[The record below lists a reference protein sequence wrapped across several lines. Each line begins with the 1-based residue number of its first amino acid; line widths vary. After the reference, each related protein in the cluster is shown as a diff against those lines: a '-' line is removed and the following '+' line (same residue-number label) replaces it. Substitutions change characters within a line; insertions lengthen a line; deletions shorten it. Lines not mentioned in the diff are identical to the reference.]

1 MHYSNAAPHI
11 AQGLQVLRER
21 IDTEQIPP
29 SQLDETLNVAT
40 WNIREF
46 GRNPRL
52 EASIY
57 YIAEIINQFDLV
69 ALTEVRDN
77 LGDLKRVMDLLGSY
91 WDVVFC
97 DFTGDRGGN
106 SERIAYL
113 FDTRMIVFTGLA
125 AEADPPRTKNRE
137 TGEWEARFTWWRPPY
152 MASFSAGSFDFVVI
166 TAHMRWGNSL
176 DQRINA
182 LGEFAEWVK
191 KRRRARFATDHD
203 FIVMGDF
210 NVPKNGDAAHKALT
224 GNNRVLKMPQELM
237 GLDGTNLSRRNNY
250 DQILHSPT
258 DIDRFSGRA
267 GVVDFLGGDWRALYP
282 NPTHRPRND
291 KDFTYEM
298 SDHLPLWLQIRTDI
312 SDRQLQVLASQ
323 AGDHGR

>member
-1 MHYSNAAPHI
+1 MHYSGAEPYVAR
-11 AQGLQVLRER
+11 GLQILRER
-21 IDTEQIPP
+21 IDAADIPP
-29 SQLDETLNVAT
+29 SQLDESLNVAT

-46 GRNPRL
+46 GRVPRL
-52 EASIY
+52 DASIY

-69 ALTEVRDN
+69 ALTELRDN

-125 AEADPPRTKNRE
+125 AEADPPRRKNSATNE
-137 TGEWEARFTWWRPPY
+137 YEARFTWWRPPY

-166 TAHMRWGNSL
+166 TAHMRWGKSL
-176 DQRINA
+176 DDRVNA
-182 LGEFAEWVK
+182 LAEFAKWVK
-191 KRRRARFATDHD
+191 KRRNDKFATDND

-210 NVPKNGDAAHKALT
+210 NVPKNGDRAHKALT
-224 GNNRVLKMPQELM
+224 GNGRVLIMPEQLI
-237 GLDGTNLSRRNNY
+237 GLRGANLSGKSNY

-258 DIDRFSGRA
+258 SVDRFSGRA
-267 GVVDFLGGDWRALYP
+267 GVVDFYAQDWATLYP
-282 NPTHRPRND
+282 EAGHRPADFR
-291 KDFTYEM
+291 KFTYEM

-312 SDRQLQVLASQ
+312 SDSQLQALAAK
-323 AGDHGR
+323 AGDHGA